1 MRTLLACIAL
11 AVEAFG
17 MAGACA
23 ATRSLVVHCSH
34 DADACEPAA
43 RTLERDMGIATSIA
57 RKPSGEYY
65 ARELANQTRNLILP
79 ANAAV
84 MNRLE
89 ATRFAQA
96 ATLDVDPMKFGQPDE
111 RKRLLARWQ
120 REIGDAPR

>member
-57 RKPSGEYY
+57 RKPTGEYC
-65 ARELANQTRNLILP
+65 AQALASHKRNHILP
-79 ANAAV
+79 ARAA
-84 MNRLE
+84 
-89 ATRFAQA
+89 ATIRPQAARFAQA
-96 ATLDVDPMKFGQPDE
+96 ATLDVDPMRFGQPDE

-120 REIGDAPR
+120 REIGDAIR